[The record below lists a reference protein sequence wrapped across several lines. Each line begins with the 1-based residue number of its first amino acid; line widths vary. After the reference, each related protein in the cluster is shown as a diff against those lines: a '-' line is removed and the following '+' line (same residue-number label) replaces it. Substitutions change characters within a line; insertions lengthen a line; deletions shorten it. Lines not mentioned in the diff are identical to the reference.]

1 MVAISRTLDST
12 QQPTPAGRFL
22 REAVVAE
29 MLGISPK
36 TLRKWRYR
44 GFGPRA
50 SRLGA
55 AIRYDREVLEAWI
68 QSRPK
73 TGGED

>member
-1 MVAISRTLDST
+1 MVAISKTLNSAERGT
-12 QQPTPAGRFL
+12 TAGRFL
-22 REAVVAE
+22 REAAVAE
-29 MLGISPK
+29 ILGVSPK

-55 AIRYDREVLEAWI
+55 AIRYDREELDAWI

-73 TGGED
+73 TGGEG